1 MTVDYREI
9 LMRALERVDTRSV
22 ETRLSIYQL
31 ARSTLMDELRSGRPP
46 LSPSQ
51 QLKEVVLLS
60 RAISAVEGEMFGNM
74 LRASERGDAVNVLE
88 GPNPTQLY
96 RDRALAYS
104 PSTRMLVPADEL
116 DNHIEDRVA
125 NAVQRSS
132 RAILHQA
139 RPQLALRVART
150 TADLAYGAV
159 FGAVAVLLI
168 AGVSIESSRT
178 SAKVAGDAQT
188 VQTVRPRTSMVEV
201 PASYGVYADL
211 RGKLVEM
218 NSLSV
223 VPFDP
228 RAKTVLQVK
237 ERNSVRLPDHAPQF
251 FAYRRDFLT
260 SAPDRIPLR
269 VVALLA
275 RVMKFDVSGKVVT
288 EVDGNTWILRPSPY
302 ELRVAPVADNK
313 EMIKV
318 TSGAVQLP
326 AGRYAM
332 MLSEQYYDFTVEGNV
347 TDPAQCVESAPT
359 ARGPIFYDCP
369 PVAGAK

>member
-1 MTVDYREI
+1 
-9 LMRALERVDTRSV
+9 
-22 ETRLSIYQL
+22 
-31 ARSTLMDELRSGRPP
+31 
-46 LSPSQ
+46 
-51 QLKEVVLLS
+51 
-60 RAISAVEGEMFGNM
+60 M
-74 LRASERGDAVNVLE
+74 LD
-88 GPNPTQLY
+88 
-96 RDRALAYS
+96 
-104 PSTRMLVPADEL
+104 
-116 DNHIEDRVA
+116 
-125 NAVQRSS
+125 
-132 RAILHQA
+132 QA
-139 RPQLALRVART
+139 RPMLALRVART
-150 TADLAYGAV
+150 TADLAYGAI

-178 SAKVAGDAQT
+178 SAKVVDGAQAAQT
-188 VQTVRPRTSMVEV
+188 AQSRTGMIEV

-228 RAKTVLQVK
+228 RAKTILQVK
-237 ERNSVRLPDHAPQF
+237 ERNSVQLPDHAPQF

-269 VVALLA
+269 VVAQLA

-318 TSGAVQLP
+318 TSGDLQLP
-326 AGRYAM
+326 SGRYAL
-332 MLSEQYYDFTVEGNV
+332 MLNEQYYDFTVEGNV
-347 TDPAQCVESAPT
+347 TDAAQCVESAPT
-359 ARGPIFYDCP
+359 ARGPIVYDCP
-369 PVAGAK
+369 PAAGAK

>member
-1 MTVDYREI
+1 
-9 LMRALERVDTRSV
+9 
-22 ETRLSIYQL
+22 
-31 ARSTLMDELRSGRPP
+31 
-46 LSPSQ
+46 
-51 QLKEVVLLS
+51 
-60 RAISAVEGEMFGNM
+60 MFGNM
-74 LRASERGDAVNVLE
+74 LRALGRGDAVDVLE

-96 RDRALAYS
+96 RDRALTHL
-104 PSTRMLVPADEL
+104 PSTRMLVSADDL
-116 DNHIEDRVA
+116 DHHIEDRVA

-132 RAILHQA
+132 RAVLDQA
-139 RPQLALRVART
+139 RPKLALRLART

-178 SAKVAGDAQT
+178 SAKVAVGAQT
-188 VQTVRPRTSMVEV
+188 APPRTSMIEA

-223 VPFDP
+223 APFDP

-269 VVALLA
+269 VVAQLA

-318 TSGAVQLP
+318 TSGDLQLP

-347 TDPAQCVESAPT
+347 IDPAQCVESAPT

-369 PVAGAK
+369 PIGGAK